1 MSFVTLVVEDDVLQR
16 VLLADLLKERG
27 QEVVECT
34 TAEAAEIV
42 LATIGLE
49 LRALVTDVQLEGRMS
64 GIELA
69 EFAKARFPHLNV
81 LIVSGREQ
89 PEAPHTVRAKAR
101 CGLSRNGKDFPL
113 NEWHP
118 VFPGNLSPARSW
130 GNHAISSV
138 VLAGLQQRDLPVE

>member
-49 LRALVTDVQLEGRMS
+49 LRALITDVQLEGRMS

-69 EFAKARFPHLNV
+69 EFAKSRFPHLKV

-89 PEAPHTVRAKAR
+89 PLLPPDTRF
-101 CGLSRNGKDFPL
+101 FPKPYKPDEVVTAAL
-113 NEWHP
+113 N
-118 VFPGNLSPARSW
+118 
-130 GNHAISSV
+130 
-138 VLAGLQQRDLPVE
+138 

>member
-42 LATIGLE
+42 VATTGLE
-49 LRALVTDVQLEGRMS
+49 LRALITDVQLDGRMS
-64 GIELA
+64 GVELA

-81 LIVSGREQ
+81 LVVSGLEQ
-89 PEAPHTVRAKAR
+89 PVLPPDTRFFPKPYAPEEIVRAA
-101 CGLSRNGKDFPL
+101 L
-113 NEWHP
+113 N
-118 VFPGNLSPARSW
+118 
-130 GNHAISSV
+130 
-138 VLAGLQQRDLPVE
+138 

>member
-49 LRALVTDVQLEGRMS
+49 LRALITDVQLEGRMS

-69 EFAKARFPHLNV
+69 EFAKSRFPHLNV
-81 LIVSGREQ
+81 LIVSGQERPALPPDTRFFAKPYV
-89 PEAPHTVRAKAR
+89 PEEIVGAA
-101 CGLSRNGKDFPL
+101 L
-113 NEWHP
+113 N
-118 VFPGNLSPARSW
+118 
-130 GNHAISSV
+130 
-138 VLAGLQQRDLPVE
+138 

>member
-34 TAEAAEIV
+34 TAEAAELV

-49 LRALVTDVQLEGRMS
+49 LRALITDVQLEGRMS

-69 EFAKARFPHLNV
+69 EFAKERFPHLNV
-81 LIVSGREQ
+81 LVVSGQDQ
-89 PEAPHTVRAKAR
+89 PELPPDTRFFPKPYVPEEIVRAA
-101 CGLSRNGKDFPL
+101 L
-113 NEWHP
+113 N
-118 VFPGNLSPARSW
+118 
-130 GNHAISSV
+130 
-138 VLAGLQQRDLPVE
+138 